1 MASVHFSRPI
11 ENVSCSADLR
21 ADELLPHSVF
31 EEEGEEVGGGGR
43 WRWLGLLLSFFF
55 GLHMPKVSSDASQ
68 PNSEML
74 RANNRLK
81 NNSVVLTR
89 GPEKLDA
96 KCKPRTSLDARF
108 GLSDVAAVSQRH
120 QQINTIQVSL

>member
-31 EEEGEEVGGGGR
+31 EEEGEEVGGGG
-43 WRWLGLLLSFFF
+43 WLGLLLSFFL
-55 GLHMPKVSSDASQ
+55 GLRMPKVSSPASRQ

-89 GPEKLDA
+89 GPEKLHA
-96 KCKPRTSLDARF
+96 KCKPRSFLDARF
-108 GLSDVAAVSQRH
+108 GLPDVAAVCQRH

>member
-1 MASVHFSRPI
+1 MEVAGASAFFS
-11 ENVSCSADLR
+11 
-21 ADELLPHSVF
+21 
-31 EEEGEEVGGGGR
+31 
-43 WRWLGLLLSFFF
+43 FF

-74 RANNRLK
+74 RANDRLK

-120 QQINTIQVSL
+120 QQINTIQASL